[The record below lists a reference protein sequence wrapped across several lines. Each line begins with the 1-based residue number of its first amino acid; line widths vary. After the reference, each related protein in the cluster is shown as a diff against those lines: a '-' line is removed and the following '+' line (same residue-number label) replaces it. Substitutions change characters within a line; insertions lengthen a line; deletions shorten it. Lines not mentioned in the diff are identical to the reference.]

1 MGLAAAAMLGLV
13 RGAASATFAPHNE
26 GISMASNESAAAA
39 STMDNATKAHAFREV
54 LRLMA
59 AGEKVD
65 PALWDDFVT
74 AQNDAFKTGPA
85 VGEKVPD
92 FTLPDQN
99 GKDWPLRELM
109 GPKGLLLAFVRS
121 ADW

>member
-1 MGLAAAAMLGLV
+1 
-13 RGAASATFAPHNE
+13 
-26 GISMASNESAAAA
+26 MASNQSAAAVA
-39 STMDNATKAHAFREV
+39 TMDSATKGHAFREV

-65 PALWDDFVT
+65 PALWNEFVA
-74 AQNDAFKTGPA
+74 AQNDALMTGPA

-99 GKDWPLRELM
+99 GKEWPLRELM